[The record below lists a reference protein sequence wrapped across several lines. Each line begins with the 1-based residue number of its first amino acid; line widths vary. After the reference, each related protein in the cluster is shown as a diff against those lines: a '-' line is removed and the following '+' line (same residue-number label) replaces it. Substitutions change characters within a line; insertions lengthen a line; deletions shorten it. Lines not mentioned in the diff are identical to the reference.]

1 MKFWDA
7 SAIVPLLMT
16 EPTTKTVQTLAE
28 KDPTLIVWWGRRSNA
43 RQRLRASNAT
53 MRLTMRRRRRHSTD

>member
-16 EPTTKTVQTLAE
+16 EPTTKVVQALA
-28 KDPTLIVWWGRRSNA
+28 S
-43 RQRLRASNAT
+43 RLGYGLHVACFCVLR
-53 MRLTMRRRRRHSTD
+53 

>member
-43 RQRLRASNAT
+43 RQRLRA
-53 MRLTMRRRRRHSTD
+53 